1 MLQNAPKSEIEQ
13 KVHKHVA
20 AIHCSG
26 ELTLFQR
33 KVINCLL
40 YHAYQDLP
48 TKSRFKIHIRELL
61 NLLGLC
67 NNDYR
72 YLREAFRNIRRTD
85 ITWNLTTE
93 DFHDG
98 GEQTEFEKWIDCSWL
113 SWAMS
118 DGSTIHYEFPEPL
131 KAYLIEPSVYS
142 SISLQI
148 QRHFT
153 SKFALILYEN
163 CQRYIKI
170 GKTKSFDLD
179 VFRNIMGVKE
189 GQYKIFRDFN
199 NRVLRPAIK
208 QVNEKTDIEVEAIK
222 KRAKRKVTEI
232 QFTVEYKEKA
242 ETKKIVKPKNEI
254 KINGVTKSLIEQKA
268 RPGETYE
275 QAAHRIKSELSR

>member
-1 MLQNAPKSEIEQ
+1 MLQTAPKSEIEQ

-40 YHAYQDLP
+40 FHAYPDLH
-48 TKSRFKIHIRELL
+48 TQSRFKIHIRELL

-67 NNDYR
+67 NNDYK

-93 DFHDG
+93 DFQDG
-98 GEQTEFEKWIDCSWL
+98 SEQTEFEKWIDCSWL

-118 DGSTIHYEFPEPL
+118 DGTTIHYEFPEPL
-131 KAYLIEPSVYS
+131 KAYLVEPSVYS
-142 SISLQI
+142 SISLQVQ
-148 QRHFT
+148 QRFT

-170 GKTKSFDLD
+170 GKTKSFDID
-179 VFRNIMGVKE
+179 VFRKIMGVKE
-189 GQYKIFRDFN
+189 DQYKIFRDFN

-208 QVNEKTDIEVEAIK
+208 QVNEKTDITVEAIK
-222 KRAKRKVTEI
+222 RRAKRKVTEI
-232 QFTVEYKEKA
+232 QFTVDYKEKP
-242 ETKKIVKPKNEI
+242 EVKKTTKPKNEL
-254 KINGVTKSLIEQKA
+254 KINGIAKSLIEQRA

-275 QAAHRIKSELSR
+275 QAAFRIKHETSS